1 MKVARFIKPLTV
13 AFDQAVFEEIKRITD
28 AERISMG
35 AWVREAVDES
45 LEKYQPQGNAIEDKK

>member
-28 AERISMG
+28 VERIKHGGMG
-35 AWVREAVDES
+35 KRS
-45 LEKYQPQGNAIEDKK
+45 R

>member
-28 AERISMG
+28 AEQISM
-35 AWVREAVDES
+35 AQWVRDAVAAA
-45 LEKYQPQGNAIEDKK
+45 LKTNQKKEDAM